1 MFRNTII
8 LILNEVWPMLFIFT
22 VIVSSIRI
30 TYLVLNKKEFVLYKE
45 LIYLGMIIYVLSLF
59 YTVTFQDVSWSTS
72 NFIPLKEM
80 LRYEI
85 GSKLFFK
92 NVLGNMIM
100 FIPYGLFVSYVL
112 KLKDIKIILLLTTI
126 TSATIEFTQLV
137 IGRVFDVDDII
148 LNIIGGI
155 VGFILYRL
163 LEKIGSILPN
173 SLKNNTVYNIFVI
186 LILIIMFSYL
196 GGCF

>member
-1 MFRNTII
+1 
-8 LILNEVWPMLFIFT
+8 
-22 VIVSSIRI
+22 
-30 TYLVLNKKEFVLYKE
+30 
-45 LIYLGMIIYVLSLF
+45 
-59 YTVTFQDVSWSTS
+59 
-72 NFIPLKEM
+72 
-80 LRYEI
+80 
-85 GSKLFFK
+85 
-92 NVLGNMIM
+92 M

-126 TSATIEFTQLV
+126 TSATIEFTQLL

-163 LEKIGSILPN
+163 LEKIESILPN